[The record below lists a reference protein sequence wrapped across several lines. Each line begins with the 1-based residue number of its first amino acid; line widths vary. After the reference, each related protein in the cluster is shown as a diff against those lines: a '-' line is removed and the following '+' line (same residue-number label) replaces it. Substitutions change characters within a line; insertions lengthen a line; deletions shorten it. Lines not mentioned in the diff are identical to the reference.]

1 MFYKYTL
8 SKFLTKKTNTMR
20 LLTIFFLILSFLM
33 AGQVQVQAQKMSKQE
48 KKELKA
54 KLKNYKQNPDA
65 LLNLEADID
74 RYRQENQQLQAQ
86 MAQVQA
92 EANRK
97 DSKIASLEQEVDQL
111 NMGIRTA
118 QESIRQLNEQKSMA
132 SKGPDMSGLL
142 FRVQIGAYGKTN
154 VPANL
159 DKDND
164 NMDLEMV
171 DGLQKVI
178 IGMFRDMGEAEQL
191 RAHMQKIG
199 IKDAWV
205 VPYRDGV
212 RITMEEAKQLMGQ
225 GM

>member
-1 MFYKYTL
+1 
-8 SKFLTKKTNTMR
+8 MR
-20 LLTIFFLILSFLM
+20 LLTIIFLTLSILIT
-33 AGQVQVQAQKMSKQE
+33 GQVQAQKLSKQE

-54 KLKNYKQNPDA
+54 KLKNYKQNPNQ
-65 LLNLEADID
+65 LLSLEDD
-74 RYRQENQQLQAQ
+74 LDHYRQENQQLQAQ

-97 DSKIASLEQEVDQL
+97 DSKVASLQQEVDQL
-111 NMGIRTA
+111 NMSLRTA
-118 QESIRQLNEQKSMA
+118 QESIRQLNNDQATA
-132 SKGPDMSGLL
+132 SKGPDMSGLV

-164 NMDLEMV
+164 NMDLEVV
-171 DGLQKVI
+171 DGLQKII
-178 IGMFRDMGEAEQL
+178 IGMFRDMNEADQL

-212 RITMEEAKQLMGQ
+212 RITMEEAKQLMGS